1 MPVTVYDEGIVASR
15 DATDMSLRSGEG
27 LTYMHYRGTP
37 LWPYGFGLAYTN
49 WSAPTLTVAAA
60 AGAGAAA
67 AEPREFAVT
76 TDALAAAWVSHYSA
90 QGGLDASPLAT
101 LSVHFTNEGTRSHD
115 IVVLVFATLL
125 SPPEAAGALPPPIR
139 QLVGF
144 ARSASVATGES
155 RAVAVGLAPL
165 PLCTVDAN
173 GTQAARSGVWRLA
186 ATGDGVR
193 FVNTT
198 LRVTGPARTVL
209 TWPEE

>member
-1 MPVTVYDEGIVASR
+1 
-15 DATDMSLRSGEG
+15 
-27 LTYMHYRGTP
+27 MHYRGTP

-60 AGAGAAA
+60 AGAAVA
-67 AEPREFAVT
+67 AEPRELAVT